1 MKRLMF
7 GVLVVLLGF
16 SFAGGFVGCQDDKS
30 TPPAKEKMGRAY
42 PLSSPEKEKVSPP
55 VGEATPKGENAA
67 EKQQTL
73 SGTVI
78 AIEAELGKVSVQ
90 DESGKMYTLSAGKG
104 IDLKSLAAGD
114 KVILKHSDGVIKAL
128 KKQG

>member
-1 MKRLMF
+1 MIKKLVPILVIALFMISMA
-7 GVLVVLLGF
+7 GVAV
-16 SFAGGFVGCQDDKS
+16 
-30 TPPAKEKMGRAY
+30 
-42 PLSSPEKEKVSPP
+42 
-55 VGEATPKGENAA
+55 AA

-90 DESGKMYTLSAGKG
+90 DESGKIYTLKAGKG
-104 IDLKSLAAGD
+104 IDLKSLNSGD
-114 KVILKHSDGVIKAL
+114 KVMLKHSDGVIKTI

>member
-1 MKRLMF
+1 MIKKLVPILAIALFMISLA
-7 GVLVVLLGF
+7 GVAV
-16 SFAGGFVGCQDDKS
+16 
-30 TPPAKEKMGRAY
+30 
-42 PLSSPEKEKVSPP
+42 
-55 VGEATPKGENAA
+55 AA

-73 SGTVI
+73 TGTVI

-90 DESGKMYTLSAGKG
+90 DESGKIYTLKAGSG

-114 KVILKHSDGVIKAL
+114 KVIVKYLSDGVIKTI